1 MAEAFCEVVEGL
13 AAQVEEAVRAEAD
26 PDMRVADALEA
37 VRLAAADMAQSQAVS
52 PRQARAL
59 QGELGALLAEVAAAV
74 KAAAEALKIFDGA
87 DAETLAAR
95 AGIAIESQGY
105 SAVGP
110 GKWLLAVEGFGAADA
125 GIQVGVGAAS
135 CRGAPGGCAGAAR
148 VCACWADGFQVVSL
162 SLPDA
167 PARGRR
173 MNGRRWS
180 TRRGSGACGA
190 RTQEVLRMLRGKAP
204 AVAAETLI
212 REARG
217 YLAAHGAG
225 LVRMATETMKAIE
238 KAARRGRP
246 ERHPHGGGVVVQG
259 GDLGPV
265 GRRRRR
271 GLDDARERAGGG
283 CEDGTA

>member
-1 MAEAFCEVVEGL
+1 MEGL

-125 GIQVGVGAAS
+125 GDPGQGLAQLPAGVLLAAALG
-135 CRGAPGGCAGAAR
+135 RLE

-167 PARGRR
+167 PG
-173 MNGRRWS
+173 
-180 TRRGSGACGA
+180 TRPSDERSSVEHASREQA
-190 RTQEVLRMLRGKAP
+190 PAAPEPREVLRMLRGKAP

-238 KAARRGRP
+238 KAAR
-246 ERHPHGGGVVVQG
+246 E
-259 GDLGPV
+259 GDLNGTLTVAASWFGAEISDLSAGAEGGASMTP
-265 GRRRRR
+265 GRRGWLR
-271 GLDDARERAGGG
+271 GS
-283 CEDGTA
+283 GTA